1 LWNLGSKKRS
11 KVSQDKI
18 VCLIN
23 FRSLFK
29 HVDQDSFSSLVLF
42 VVQAEELRRGTTK
55 IALRMCHVFSVAF
68 PMMPTFL
75 K

>member
-1 LWNLGSKKRS
+1 MFDQYNLSCNVL
-11 KVSQDKI
+11 VSI
-18 VCLIN
+18 YIYRPILI
-23 FRSLFK
+23 FF
-29 HVDQDSFSSLVLF
+29 LVVI
-42 VVQAEELRRGTTK
+42 VVQAEEFRRGTTK